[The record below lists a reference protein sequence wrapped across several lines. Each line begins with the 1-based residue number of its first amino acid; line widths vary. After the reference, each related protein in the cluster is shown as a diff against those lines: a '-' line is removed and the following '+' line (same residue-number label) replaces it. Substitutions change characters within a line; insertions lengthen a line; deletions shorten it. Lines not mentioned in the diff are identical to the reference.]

1 MTAYLVVDTDL
12 THPEQYELYK
22 SKAKPLVEKYGGEYL
37 ARGGKLSVK
46 EDKLWTPTRMV
57 LVKFASAQDAETFYN
72 SEEYQEVLKI
82 SQQSANRTLFIL
94 DGI

>member
-1 MTAYLVVDTDL
+1 MTAYLVVDTAL
-12 THPEQYELYK
+12 TNPEVYEIYK

-46 EDKLWTPTRMV
+46 ENKLWTPTRMV
-57 LVKFASAQDAETFYN
+57 LIRFPSADDAETFYQ

-82 SQQSANRTLFIL
+82 GMQSADRTVVIVE
-94 DGI
+94 GV

>member
-12 THPEQYELYK
+12 THPELYELYK
-22 SKAKPLVEKYGGEYL
+22 LKAKPLVEKYGGEYL

-57 LVKFASAQDAETFYN
+57 LVKFASTEDAETFYN

-82 SQQSANRTLFIL
+82 SHQSANRTLFIL